1 MNFILEQYN
10 KQIKKEINIY
20 KKKELCL
27 SYWNKL
33 LFIESINLNIK
44 DWQIIRTN
52 NYWSIRDNFF
62 VKDLKDETS
71 IKNEILR
78 IKFILNN
85 INNYKN
91 QKTK

>member
-1 MNFILEQYN
+1 MNSILEQYN

-33 LFIESINLNIK
+33 LFIESKNLDINDWRKIRK
-44 DWQIIRTN
+44 DK
-52 NYWSIRDNFF
+52 YWLIRDNFF
-62 VKDLKDETS
+62 VKDLKDESS
-71 IKNEILR
+71 IKNEILT
-78 IKFILNN
+78 IKFILKN

-91 QKTK
+91 K

>member
-85 INNYKN
+85 INNYNN
-91 QKTK
+91 QKNK